1 MFCLNFSKLKTTQSL
16 VLNVF
21 FHYSPATTQSII
33 WLAEHKILSHPSSKI
48 FYQRVLSPE
57 RTLREFITLLINQL
71 IKGHSSLWLFLNRFC
86 S

>member
-1 MFCLNFSKLKTTQSL
+1 M
-16 VLNVF
+16 F
-21 FHYSPATTQSII
+21 FHYSPSSAQSII

-71 IKGHSSLWLFLNRFC
+71 IKGQFPLAFPKLVLFMTLVF
-86 S
+86 